1 MARLPVSVGS
11 YLHEI
16 VTFICPFSLYESHHL
31 CSYPPHTAV
40 LLWQSP
46 SYGCQTHGSHL
57 HMRSSLYGSH
67 LHIVIFTWPP
77 YHHMAVIPSYG
88 RHTSGSHLSVTL
100 MLVWRISPCDCYHH
114 ATVILVWPSS
124 SYSCH
129 PGTAAVTFMWQS
141 PSCTWQYLNVAVAL
155 IWRLSS
161 CGTVHLLSAAVTLLW
176 P

>member
-1 MARLPVSVGS
+1 MIFQKLGGCSPPPPQPHPPIRLCIFMWPLFSCGSHLHVNHEAIILCGSNMARLPVSVGS

-77 YHHMAVIPSYG
+77 YHHMAVI
-88 RHTSGSHLSVTL
+88 HL
-100 MLVWRISPCDCYHH
+100 
-114 ATVILVWPSS
+114 
-124 SYSCH
+124 
-129 PGTAAVTFMWQS
+129 AVT
-141 PSCTWQYLNVAVAL
+141 CL
-155 IWRLSS
+155 
-161 CGTVHLLSAAVTLLW
+161 
-176 P
+176 